1 MEELKYQL
9 RQLTSREGL
18 LHNLCS
24 PCALQMVKPMSAGH
38 SPNVMLDLATILGTL
53 F

>member
-9 RQLTSREGL
+9 RQLTRREGL
-18 LHNLCS
+18 LRNLCS
-24 PCALQMVKPMSAGH
+24 PCALQMVKLTSAGH
-38 SPNVMLDLATILGTL
+38 SPNVVLDLATILGTV